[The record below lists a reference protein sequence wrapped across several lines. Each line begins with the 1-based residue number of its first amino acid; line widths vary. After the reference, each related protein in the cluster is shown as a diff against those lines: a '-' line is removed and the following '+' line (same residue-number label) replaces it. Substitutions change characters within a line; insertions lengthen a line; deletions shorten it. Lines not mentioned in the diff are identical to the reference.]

1 MLAKGYLQSTL
12 PAPVVP
18 GNLPSH
24 AQWLSGEG
32 AGSWF
37 VIHLVGAGFYEVA
50 RFDPEGRL
58 ECKGVFKVRGAS
70 FFDIERP
77 FQVTYLSH
85 CQQVTLSQEG
95 SVVVLDRI

>member
-12 PAPVVP
+12 PAPVMP
-18 GNLPSH
+18 ENLPSH

-37 VIHLVGAGFYEVA
+37 VIQLEGAGSYEVA

-58 ECKGVFKVRGAS
+58 ECKGVFKVRNAS

-85 CQQVTLSQEG
+85 CQQVTLLQAG
-95 SVVVLDRI
+95 VVVILDRM